1 MSFLHLTLFNV
12 QSTDWWQLW
21 GSIKGELNHKEVTY
35 VFMNS
40 KLCPKKRLRNHC
52 SNGFFISMEL
62 PTFSFAAFI
71 FWFFYFL
78 LTWSKALENKRK
90 HSLSCAHLP
99 QQCQPLLWVI
109 KNELC
114 CGIETWFGLVL
125 QKSLHH
131 LNLMRF
137 TFLFVSPLLIFF
149 FSPILS
155 R

>member
-1 MSFLHLTLFNV
+1 MSKALICDNFEGASKMNWTTKKSLMFSWTLNFA
-12 QSTDWWQLW
+12 
-21 GSIKGELNHKEVTY
+21 
-35 VFMNS
+35 
-40 KLCPKKRLRNHC
+40 PKKGWETIAVMAFLYLWSCQLFPLQH
-52 SNGFFISMEL
+52 SFFC
-62 PTFSFAAFI
+62 
-71 FWFFYFL
+71 FFYFL

-149 FSPILS
+149 FLPNSF
-155 R
+155 